1 MLTNLKSTIQLTVIK
16 ALVFTLFSLVGL
28 ITKAQR
34 YSFEFYNDTFNI
46 ALDSSIIIPKK
57 PELSSKYINTVYQK
71 LNTGKYQP
79 LIDTLVAYQNKKQ
92 LNDWLFYQLVRKTA
106 EAISPKKENYER
118 YTLYKWFLMVKSGY
132 DAKIAIGNNQII
144 FYVRNDEDIAD
155 IPFFMVDGKKYS
167 CLNYHDYGKLFQK
180 ENTYIPIDIKID
192 EAKIAFSYKVTR
204 MPDFK
209 PESYREKQIGFNYKH
224 KAYHFNLK
232 VNNEV
237 SNIFANYPVVDF
249 ETYFN
254 IPLSKDTY
262 ESLIPMLKEN
272 VKKMPTKK
280 GVDYLMQFTRYAFL
294 YEDDEKLLGKEKRF
308 APEQTLLNDE
318 SDCDDRVALFFYL
331 VKEIY
336 NLPMIA
342 LLYPTHITMAVQF
355 DKPVGDAI
363 SYNGKLYSICE
374 PTPQKQKLKIGEL
387 ADNLK
392 KQKYDVV
399 YAYQP
404 KESLKSK

>member
-1 MLTNLKSTIQLTVIK
+1 MKNFFQLTVIK
-16 ALVFTLFSLVGL
+16 AIVFVL
-28 ITKAQR
+28 ILLSSINIYAQR

-46 ALDSSIIIPKK
+46 EIDSSIIIPKK
-57 PELSSKYINTVYQK
+57 TVLTKEYIESVYQK

-79 LIDTLVAYQNKKQ
+79 VVDSLISYQKNKQ
-92 LNDWLFYQLVRKTA
+92 LNDWLFYQLIRKTA
-106 EAISPKKENYER
+106 EAISPKRENYER

-144 FYVRNDEDIAD
+144 FYVRNDEDISD

-180 ENTYIPIDIKID
+180 ENTYVPIDIKFD
-192 EAKIAFSYKVTR
+192 RAKIAFSYKVTR

-355 DKPVGDAI
+355 DKPIGDAI

-374 PTPQKQKLKIGEL
+374 PTPQKQQLKIGEL

-392 KQKYDVV
+392 KQKYEVV

-404 KESLKSK
+404 KR